1 MSRAKEPKTMMKTI
15 PSFKRLN
22 FTFVVPPSSM
32 SVVVVLSSVPFIVFV
47 LWSLQIGMSFEV
59 STLFYSEACREA
71 INGRCMAKNKLGN
84 WFLQCSDLRTAKTIA
99 ILDFNPT

>member
-22 FTFVVPPSSM
+22 LTVVVPPSSM

-47 LWSLQIGMSFEV
+47 LWSLQIGVTFEV
-59 STLFYSEACREA
+59 SALFYSEACKD
-71 INGRCMAKNKLGN
+71 GRCMAENKLGN

-99 ILDFNPT
+99 ILAFNPT